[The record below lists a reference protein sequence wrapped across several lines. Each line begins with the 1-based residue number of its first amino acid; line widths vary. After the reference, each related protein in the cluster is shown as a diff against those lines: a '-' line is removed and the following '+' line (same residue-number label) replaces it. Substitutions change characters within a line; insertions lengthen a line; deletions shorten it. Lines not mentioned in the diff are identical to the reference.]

1 MRHLVSLR
9 KFFDDSADEE
19 LRELF
24 IDPDDI
30 VELED
35 TESESEEE

>member
-1 MRHLVSLR
+1 MRRLVSLR
-9 KFFDDSADEE
+9 RFIEDSADEE
-19 LRELF
+19 LDALF
-24 IDPDDI
+24 VDTDDV